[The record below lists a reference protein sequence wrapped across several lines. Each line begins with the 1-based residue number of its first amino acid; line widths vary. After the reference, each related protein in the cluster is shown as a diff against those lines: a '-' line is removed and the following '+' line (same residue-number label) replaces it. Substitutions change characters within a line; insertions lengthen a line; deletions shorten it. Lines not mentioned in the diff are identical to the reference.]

1 MPRIEP
7 RFLGLPFHNLLH
19 SLNFGMWPNC
29 TVFVEFYAAAIYIQ
43 EIKGEM
49 GKDKEGK
56 CGK

>member
-1 MPRIEP
+1 
-7 RFLGLPFHNLLH
+7 
-19 SLNFGMWPNC
+19 
-29 TVFVEFYAAAIYIQ
+29 VFVEFYAAAIYIQ